1 MALSDDFREQLKAGN
16 ITEALA
22 LALGEAVELKITT
35 WVASAEDDEADKA
48 KPGHRLRT
56 RINLIEGD
64 IENEIGDQF
73 LSNGRYRE
81 LHQFHLEQVAEGN
94 KIIHN
99 NLKSLQKLFE
109 ALVAL
114 RYQQEAPPSIE
125 LDSPP
130 FENELLAPSD
140 AVTDTDVV
148 IEPPESVVEDSM
160 VIPHTVTDEAI
171 IDTGVV
177 INPPES
183 VVEDTVF
190 PNTLTETEG
199 ATDADVDIE
208 PPLVVED
215 SAVIADTATEEEA
228 AKAPP
233 LPFEEQS
240 SLPTTSVDSTTD
252 LESETDE
259 DNWDDS
265 VLDLLESL
273 RVVSLSD
280 EQPSSIGFGEDW
292 ERFVE
297 QELESEPTTLDS
309 QENPDW
315 ATFTLE
321 DLELPPTSPAANIEA
336 SDSQTDEDWGDLV
349 EIETEPVTL
358 EASPTQEVE
367 VFSLDDFESPPTSPA
382 TNVEAPDAEI
392 DEDWGDLVES
402 ESEPINLEA
411 PATHEVEVLSLDD
424 FDLPPTSPTPNIEA
438 PDAEID
444 EDWGDLVE
452 PESEPATLEAP
463 ATQEVEVPSF
473 EDFEPST
480 SSVPNVEAPD
490 VEIDEE
496 DWGDLVEIEPE
507 PATSE
512 APATQAVEVLTFDD
526 SEPPPTSPTPNIEA
540 PDAEIDEDWGD
551 LVEIE
556 PEPATSEA
564 PATQEVEVLAFD
576 DFDSPPTSP
585 TPNIEAPDEEID
597 DEDWG
602 DLVEPES
609 EPTTLEARVNQE
621 AVVPSFKEFEPLPT
635 SPTSNIEVLGSQTD
649 EDWGDLVEPEPTP
662 EPSQPIPS
670 LDSLNLEEDEA
681 WDEWVVEEPES
692 IPDVP
697 VTDIEALDLGEDE
710 DWGDLE
716 EDTDPFAAPSTLDE
730 LLPDVDINE
739 DWDEFSAQEL
749 EPYSANPDPDSEFD
763 LSQSL
768 DDLTLEEAA
777 SSATEDIDL
786 SESLDTDSSAEQSGF
801 EESDDFL
808 EEITEPQQDSAI
820 DPIDA
825 LFEDDEP
832 KSVEKRVP
840 PPPPRDRFPNQNN

>member
-22 LALGEAVELKITT
+22 LALGEAIELKITT
-35 WVASAEDDEADKA
+35 WVASEEDNEADEA

-81 LHQFHLEQVAEGN
+81 LRQFHLEQVAEGN

-114 RYQQEAPPSIE
+114 RYQENAPPSIE

-130 FENELLAPSD
+130 AESQLLAPTD
-140 AVTDTDVV
+140 AVIDTGMVIEPPESVVEDFMVIPHTVTDEEITDTGVV
-148 IEPPESVVEDSM
+148 IEPPESVVED
-160 VIPHTVTDEAI
+160 A
-171 IDTGVV
+171 
-177 INPPES
+177 
-183 VVEDTVF
+183 VF
-190 PNTLTETEG
+190 PDTLTDTEG
-199 ATDADVDIE
+199 ATNADVDIE
-208 PPLVVED
+208 PPVVVED
-215 SAVIADTATEEEA
+215 SAVIADTPTEEEA
-228 AKAPP
+228 AKVPP
-233 LPFEEQS
+233 LPFEEPS
-240 SLPTTSVDSTTD
+240 SFSTTSVDSTTD

-273 RVVSLSD
+273 PVVPLPD
-280 EQPSSIGFGEDW
+280 EHSSTIELGEDW
-292 ERFVE
+292 ESFVE
-297 QELESEPTTLDS
+297 QELESEPTTVDS
-309 QENPDW
+309 QENPNW

-336 SDSQTDEDWGDLV
+336 S
-349 EIETEPVTL
+349 
-358 EASPTQEVE
+358 ATQEVE

-392 DEDWGDLVES
+392 DEDWGDLVEI

-411 PATHEVEVLSLDD
+411 S
-424 FDLPPTSPTPNIEA
+424 
-438 PDAEID
+438 
-444 EDWGDLVE
+444 
-452 PESEPATLEAP
+452 
-463 ATQEVEVPSF
+463 ATQEVEVLIF
-473 EDFEPST
+473 DDFDSPST
-480 SSVPNVEAPD
+480 SPVPNVEAPD
-490 VEIDEE
+490 AQID
-496 DWGDLVEIEPE
+496 
-507 PATSE
+507 
-512 APATQAVEVLTFDD
+512 
-526 SEPPPTSPTPNIEA
+526 
-540 PDAEIDEDWGD
+540 DEDWGD

-556 PEPATSEA
+556 PEPVTSEASATQKVEVLGFDDFDSPSTSPVPNIEAPDAQIDDEDWGDLVEIEPESEPITSEA
-564 PATQEVEVLAFD
+564 PATQEVEVVSFD
-576 DFDSPPTSP
+576 DFESP
-585 TPNIEAPDEEID
+585 
-597 DEDWG
+597 
-602 DLVEPES
+602 
-609 EPTTLEARVNQE
+609 
-621 AVVPSFKEFEPLPT
+621 PT

-662 EPSQPIPS
+662 EPAQPVPS

-697 VTDIEALDLGEDE
+697 VTDIDALELAEDE

-716 EDTDPFAAPSTLDE
+716 EDTDPFAAPSALDE

-786 SESLDTDSSAEQSGF
+786 SESFDTTSTEQSLF

-825 LFEDDEP
+825 LFEDNER

-840 PPPPRDRFPNQNN
+840 PPPQPDRFPNQNN

>member
-1 MALSDDFREQLKAGN
+1 
-16 ITEALA
+16 
-22 LALGEAVELKITT
+22 
-35 WVASAEDDEADKA
+35 
-48 KPGHRLRT
+48 
-56 RINLIEGD
+56 
-64 IENEIGDQF
+64 
-73 LSNGRYRE
+73 
-81 LHQFHLEQVAEGN
+81 
-94 KIIHN
+94 
-99 NLKSLQKLFE
+99 
-109 ALVAL
+109 
-114 RYQQEAPPSIE
+114 
-125 LDSPP
+125 
-130 FENELLAPSD
+130 
-140 AVTDTDVV
+140 
-148 IEPPESVVEDSM
+148 
-160 VIPHTVTDEAI
+160 
-171 IDTGVV
+171 
-177 INPPES
+177 
-183 VVEDTVF
+183 
-190 PNTLTETEG
+190 
-199 ATDADVDIE
+199 
-208 PPLVVED
+208 
-215 SAVIADTATEEEA
+215 
-228 AKAPP
+228 
-233 LPFEEQS
+233 
-240 SLPTTSVDSTTD
+240 LPTTSVDSTTD
-252 LESETDE
+252 LESDTDE

-273 RVVSLSD
+273 PIVPLSD
-280 EQPSSIGFGEDW
+280 EQSSSIAVGEDW
-292 ERFVE
+292 ESFVE
-297 QELESEPTTLDS
+297 QELESEPTALDS

-315 ATFTLE
+315 GIFTLE

-336 SDSQTDEDWGDLV
+336 SDSKTDEDWGDLV
-349 EIETEPVTL
+349 ELEAEPVTL
-358 EASPTQEVE
+358 EASVSQEVE
-367 VFSLDDFESPPTSPA
+367 VFSLDDFESPPTSPVL
-382 TNVEAPDAEI
+382 NIEAPDAEI
-392 DEDWGDLVES
+392 DDEDWGDLVEIEPEPTTS
-402 ESEPINLEA
+402 EAS
-411 PATHEVEVLSLDD
+411 ATQEVEVLIFDD
-424 FDLPPTSPTPNIEA
+424 FEPPPTSPTPNIEA

-556 PEPATSEA
+556 PEPATS
-564 PATQEVEVLAFD
+564 
-576 DFDSPPTSP
+576 
-585 TPNIEAPDEEID
+585 
-597 DEDWG
+597 EDWG

>member
-114 RYQQEAPPSIE
+114 RYQQEAPPGIE
-125 LDSPP
+125 LDSPT

-148 IEPPESVVEDSM
+148 IEPPELVVEDSI
-160 VIPHTVTDEAI
+160 VIPYKVTDEAI

-183 VVEDTVF
+183 VVEDAVF

-199 ATDADVDIE
+199 TTDADVDVVL
-208 PPLVVED
+208 PVVVED
-215 SAVIADTATEEEA
+215 SAVIADTPTEEEA

-233 LPFEEQS
+233 LPFEEQNS
-240 SLPTTSVDSTTD
+240 SSTSVDSTIDSESETD
-252 LESETDE
+252 EDDSETDE

-424 FDLPPTSPTPNIEA
+424 FDLPSTSPVPNIEA
-438 PDAEID
+438 TDEEID

-452 PESEPATLEAP
+452 PESEPINLEAS
-463 ATQEVEVPSF
+463 ATQQVEVLSLD
-473 EDFEPST
+473 DFESSST
-480 SSVPNVEAPD
+480 SPVPNV
-490 VEIDEE
+490 
-496 DWGDLVEIEPE
+496 
-507 PATSE
+507 
-512 APATQAVEVLTFDD
+512 
-526 SEPPPTSPTPNIEA
+526 
-540 PDAEIDEDWGD
+540 
-551 LVEIE
+551 
-556 PEPATSEA
+556 
-564 PATQEVEVLAFD
+564 
-576 DFDSPPTSP
+576 
-585 TPNIEAPDEEID
+585 EAPDEEID

-840 PPPPRDRFPNQNN
+840 PPPPPNRFPNQNN

>member
-22 LALGEAVELKITT
+22 LALSEAVELKITT

-48 KPGHRLRT
+48 KSGHRLRT

-114 RYQQEAPPSIE
+114 RYQQEAAPGIE

-148 IEPPESVVEDSM
+148 IEPPELVVEDSI
-160 VIPHTVTDEAI
+160 VIPYTVTDEAI

-183 VVEDTVF
+183 VVEDAVF

-215 SAVIADTATEEEA
+215 SAVIADTPTEEEA
-228 AKAPP
+228 AEVPP
-233 LPFEEQS
+233 LAFEEQS

-280 EQPSSIGFGEDW
+280 EHSSNIGLGEDW
-292 ERFVE
+292 ESFVE
-297 QELESEPTTLDS
+297 QELESEPTALDS

-315 ATFTLE
+315 GTFTLE

-336 SDSQTDEDWGDLV
+336 SDSKT
-349 EIETEPVTL
+349 
-358 EASPTQEVE
+358 
-367 VFSLDDFESPPTSPA
+367 
-382 TNVEAPDAEI
+382 
-392 DEDWGDLVES
+392 
-402 ESEPINLEA
+402 
-411 PATHEVEVLSLDD
+411 
-424 FDLPPTSPTPNIEA
+424 
-438 PDAEID
+438 
-444 EDWGDLVE
+444 
-452 PESEPATLEAP
+452 
-463 ATQEVEVPSF
+463 
-473 EDFEPST
+473 
-480 SSVPNVEAPD
+480 
-490 VEIDEE
+490 
-496 DWGDLVEIEPE
+496 
-507 PATSE
+507 
-512 APATQAVEVLTFDD
+512 
-526 SEPPPTSPTPNIEA
+526 
-540 PDAEIDEDWGD
+540 DEDWGD

-564 PATQEVEVLAFD
+564 PVTQAVEVLSLD
-576 DFDSPPTSP
+576 DFEPPSTSP
-585 TPNIEAPDEEID
+585 VPNIEATDEEI

-602 DLVEPES
+602 DLVEIES
-609 EPTTLEARVNQE
+609 EPTTSEAPATHEVE
-621 AVVPSFKEFEPLPT
+621 VLSLDDFEPPST
-635 SPTSNIEVLGSQTD
+635 SPVPNIEATDEEIDEDWGDLVEIESEPTTSEAPVTQAVEVLSLDDFEPPSTSPVPNIEATDEEIDEDWGDLVEIESELTTSEAPVTQEVEVVSFDDFEPPSTSPVPNIKATDEEID

-662 EPSQPIPS
+662 EPDQPIPS
-670 LDSLNLEEDEA
+670 LNSLNLEEDEV

-697 VTDIEALDLGEDE
+697 VTDIESLDLGEDE

-786 SESLDTDSSAEQSGF
+786 SESLDTDSSAEQRVF

-808 EEITEPQQDSAI
+808 QGITEPQEDSAI

-840 PPPPRDRFPNQNN
+840 PPPPPNRFPNQNN